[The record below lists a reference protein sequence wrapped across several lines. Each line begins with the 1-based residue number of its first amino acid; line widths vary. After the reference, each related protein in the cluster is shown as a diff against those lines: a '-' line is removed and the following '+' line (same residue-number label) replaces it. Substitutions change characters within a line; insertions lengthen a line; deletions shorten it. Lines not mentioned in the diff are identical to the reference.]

1 MDLQESEELVKFRS
15 EVAAW
20 LEDTAKAFEETGE
33 KAAPMFK
40 AIEMAEEM
48 S

>member
-1 MDLQESEELVKFRS
+1 MRLILHARPERE
-15 EVAAW
+15 
-20 LEDTAKAFEETGE
+20 FEETGE